1 MLSPD
6 KLSHARSL
14 FPHIATRK
22 IYMNHAAT
30 APLSTPVVDATI
42 QYLEKRSTGVLENFP
57 EDMKMVAEF
66 RSLTQQL
73 INAESPDRMAL
84 VCNTSDALNIVST
97 GIQWKSGDRILLNT
111 AEFPANVYPYLFLKK
126 HGVELDFLKTEQGRV
141 PFELVKKALTPR
153 TRVLALSAVQFLSG
167 YRADLAALGELCR
180 SKGILFVVD
189 AIQAVGAVRIDIQR
203 MKIDALAAGCQKWLL
218 GQQGTGFLYITEE
231 LQRNIQQQHVGWLSP
246 VDPWNFSN
254 FGQPLAT
261 SARRYEPGTLNIPSL
276 WGTQAALKMLLEF
289 GLANVEQHVLSITR
303 LLIRELQKLEGIEIY
318 SPVDDLERA
327 GIVTVRTEP
336 ILDAKFVLDA
346 LSARNISISLREGL
360 LRFSP
365 HFYNSPDDIQLT
377 VEALKECF
385 SEQIAG

>member
-1 MLSPD
+1 
-6 KLSHARSL
+6 
-14 FPHIATRK
+14 
-22 IYMNHAAT
+22 MNHAAT

-42 QYLEKRSTGVLENFP
+42 QYLEKRSTGVLENFS
-57 EDMKMVAEF
+57 EDMKMITEF
-66 RSLTQQL
+66 RSLVQQL
-73 INAESPDRMAL
+73 INAESSDRIAL
-84 VCNTSDALNIVST
+84 VGNTSDALNIVST
-97 GIQWKSGDRILLNT
+97 GIQWKSGDRVLLNT
-111 AEFPANVYPYLFLKK
+111 AEFPANVYPYLYLKK
-126 HGVELDFLKTEQGRV
+126 HGVELDFLKTVQGRV
-141 PFELVKKALTPR
+141 PFDLVKKALTPR

-189 AIQAVGAVRIDIQR
+189 AIQAVGAVRVDVQR
-203 MKIDALAAGCQKWLL
+203 MKIDALAAGCQKWQL
-218 GQQGTGFLYITEE
+218 GQQGTGFLYVTED
-231 LQRNIQQQHVGWLSP
+231 LQRAIQQQHVGWLSP

-254 FGQPLAT
+254 FSQALAA

-289 GLANVEQHVLSITR
+289 GLANVEQYILDITR
-303 LLIRELQKLEGIEIY
+303 LLIRELQKLEGLEIY
-318 SPVDDLERA
+318 SPIADHERA
-327 GIVTVRTEP
+327 GIVTVKTEP
-336 ILDAKFVLDA
+336 TLDAKFVLDA
-346 LSARNISISLREGL
+346 LSTRNISISLREGL